1 MRHGMDTPATTRRR
15 WSMTARAGAMAVAA
29 VLAGLVPASAALAS
43 GGTSFGADLQ
53 VSGNASTG
61 SPNAGAPLNYT
72 VLVKNSGPEAAGAV
86 VLSDPL
92 PAGTVYNYATANGS
106 TLPCAAF
113 GSLDGG
119 ATVSCNLGSIAKGG
133 QATVV
138 VSVNAPLSPAIFSNT
153 GTVTSSTADPATT
166 NNSVTVTAEVR
177 ANGGGINKN
186 GVNDVP
192 GTTTVAC
199 ASLLNVSAPVGYY
212 SVWAAVWNTFTVRSC
227 ANGSENL
234 NVRVTETN
242 SSTGLVDY
250 DITVP
255 MTLGGGANS
264 SMVLDNDF
272 APFNTTYTVTMT
284 ATDTSGN
291 VLSSGSVSAT
301 TPPPL

>member
-1 MRHGMDTPATTRRR
+1 MDTRRR
-15 WSMTARAGAMAVAA
+15 WSRTPRVGVVVVAA
-29 VLAGLVPASAALAS
+29 ALATVGPASAALAS

-53 VSGNASTG
+53 VSGSASTG

-72 VLVKNSGPEAAGAV
+72 FLVKNSGPETATSV

-106 TLPCAAF
+106 TIPCAAF
-113 GSLDGG
+113 GNLSGG
-119 ATVSCNLGSIAKGG
+119 ATVSCDLGSIAKGG

-153 GTVTSSTADPATT
+153 GTVRSSTADPSAT

-177 ANGGGINKN
+177 ASGGGINKN

-199 ASLLNVSAPVGYY
+199 ASLLSVSAPVGYY

-227 ANGSENL
+227 ANGSESL

-242 SSTGLVDY
+242 ASTGLVDY

-255 MTLGGGANS
+255 LTLGGGANS

-272 APFNTTYTVTMT
+272 APFNTTYNIAFTVS
-284 ATDTSGN
+284 DLSGN
-291 VLSSGSVSAT
+291 SLATASVTAT
-301 TPPPL
+301 TPPPQ